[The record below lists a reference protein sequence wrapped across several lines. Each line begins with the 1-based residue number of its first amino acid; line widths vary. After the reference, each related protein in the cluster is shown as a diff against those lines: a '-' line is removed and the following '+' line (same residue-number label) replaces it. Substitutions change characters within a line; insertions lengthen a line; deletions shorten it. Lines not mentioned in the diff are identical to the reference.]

1 MCVTYSDLWVD
12 VIVDADDTRVYLHHR
27 FYGNLKAQ
35 TTHLPFNLPTYGG
48 QQSLFTGGKE
58 IDA

>member
-1 MCVTYSDLWVD
+1 MKNICFAKYKFIIKTYLCVTYSDLWVD

-35 TTHLPFNLPTYGG
+35 TTHLR
-48 QQSLFTGGKE
+48 
-58 IDA
+58 I